1 MRWNKQYLDILAN
14 TCNFEDEE
22 RCMEFMEALYAVA
35 NRFDSSSGF
44 KSVYIYSPFYN
55 CGFVSSVD
63 SVVNSVLIK
72 PGNPLTELTITELT
86 LASILYIN
94 TKLRSLHRVT

>member
-35 NRFDSSSGF
+35 NRFDSSSGV
-44 KSVYIYSPFYN
+44 KCSQ
-55 CGFVSSVD
+55 D
-63 SVVNSVLIK
+63 
-72 PGNPLTELTITELT
+72 T
-86 LASILYIN
+86 
-94 TKLRSLHRVT
+94 